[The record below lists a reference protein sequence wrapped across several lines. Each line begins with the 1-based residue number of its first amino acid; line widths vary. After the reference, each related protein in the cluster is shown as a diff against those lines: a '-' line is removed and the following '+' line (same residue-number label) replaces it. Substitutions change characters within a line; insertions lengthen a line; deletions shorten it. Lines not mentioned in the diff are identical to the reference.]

1 MKMKSRLQNIKQQP
15 KEFWSLY
22 VAGVIIPLILIPA
35 LQAIHPHSA
44 AGTIAV
50 ALGVLALTIVEFV
63 LLFQVLRHLYL
74 SRKAKNSNK

>member
-1 MKMKSRLQNIKQQP
+1 MEMKRQLQKIKQQP

-35 LQAIHPHSA
+35 LQAIHSRSA
-44 AGTIAV
+44 VGTIAV

-63 LLFQVLRHLYL
+63 LLFQVLRYLYL